1 MIGPI
6 ELDSETPFAGRY
18 RVVRRIASGGMGAVF
33 EVVHIETQRRRAL
46 KVMLP
51 ELVEHR
57 ELRDR
62 FQMEAR
68 VTARVDS
75 EYIVDVFDA
84 GIDDRTGMPFL
95 VMELLQGEELGD
107 ILYRAGP
114 MSPEL
119 VVTYLRQV
127 ASALDKT
134 HAAGIVHRD
143 LKPENLFLTHRE
155 DGTPRIK
162 ILDFGIS
169 KVVSEAS
176 TGSNAT
182 RSLGTPLYMAPEQV
196 LGQPVG
202 PATDLYSL
210 GLIAYTMLVGVP
222 YWQGDTDKFENAI
235 AFALHTTKGTID
247 SAEKRAA
254 ELGRALPP
262 QFDAWFQRATHAD
275 RAQRFRRASE
285 AINALA
291 AVLGGPD
298 ISGTFAPVASS
309 GPHQVAVAS
318 YHEAPT
324 MIAAGTA
331 PGTELHRSATLSGA
345 KRKIGALL
353 WVALGVLVAGA
364 GLTGALVLHSSA
376 TVASGGAPSFAPS
389 AAAQAFTA
397 AVPGATPVAV
407 APVVVPPASASAEAA
422 PPAAAFASAAS
433 AAAASAS
440 AASASAA
447 PTAHDKPAKALKSK
461 PAKASPLP
469 VPTLKYTRD

>member
-6 ELDSETPFAGRY
+6 ELDSQTPFAGRY
-18 RVVRRIASGGMGAVF
+18 HVVRRIAAGGMGAVF

-51 ELVEHR
+51 ELVQNR

-62 FQMEAR
+62 FQMEAK

-84 GIDDRTGMPFL
+84 GIDDRTSMPFL

-114 MSPEL
+114 MPPHL
-119 VVTYLRQV
+119 VLTYLRQV

-169 KVVSEAS
+169 KVVSEAN

-210 GLIAYTMLVGVP
+210 ALIAYTMLVGVA
-222 YWQGDTDKFENAI
+222 YWQGDTDKFDNAI
-235 AFALHTTKGTID
+235 AFALHTTRGTID
-247 SAEKRAA
+247 SAERRAA
-254 ELGRALPP
+254 ELGRPLPP
-262 QFDAWFQRATHAD
+262 RFDVWFQRATHAD
-275 RAQRFRRASE
+275 PAQRFRRASE
-285 AINALA
+285 AVNELA
-291 AVLGGPD
+291 AILGGSD
-298 ISGTFAPVASS
+298 VSGVFAPVTSS
-309 GPHQVAVAS
+309 GPHQVALGS
-318 YHEAPT
+318 YREAPT
-324 MIAAGTA
+324 LIAAGTA
-331 PGTELHRSATLSGA
+331 PGTELDRSGTLSGA
-345 KRKIGALL
+345 KRKLGALL
-353 WVALGVLVAGA
+353 WVLFALLVGGAVLILAIVLRPRTGVVAA
-364 GLTGALVLHSSA
+364 ASSA
-376 TVASGGAPSFAPS
+376 ASALPQAVEVS
-389 AAAQAFTA
+389 A
-397 AVPGATPVAV
+397 PVAAPVSV
-407 APVVVPPASASAEAA
+407 APVMVAPVTASAEAA
-422 PPAAAFASAAS
+422 SAGSASVPPAIYGRPAV
-433 AAAASAS
+433 
-440 AASASAA
+440 
-447 PTAHDKPAKALKSK
+447 PVPQVVLKGKPAPKIGAPSVLA
-461 PAKASPLP
+461 PAP
-469 VPTLKYTRD
+469 KYTRD

>member
-1 MIGPI
+1 MAVIGPI
-6 ELDSETPFAGRY
+6 ELDSQTPFAGRY
-18 RVVRRIASGGMGAVF
+18 HVVRRIAAGGMGAVF

-51 ELVEHR
+51 ELVQNR

-62 FQMEAR
+62 FQMEAK

-84 GIDDRTGMPFL
+84 GIDDRTSMPFL

-114 MSPEL
+114 MPPHL

-169 KVVSEAS
+169 KVVSEAK

-196 LGQPVG
+196 LGQSVG

-222 YWQGDTDKFENAI
+222 YWQADADKFDNAI
-235 AFALHTTKGTID
+235 AFALHTTRGTTD

-262 QFDAWFQRATHAD
+262 GFDVWFQRATHAD
-275 RAQRFRRASE
+275 PAQRFRRASE
-285 AINALA
+285 AINELA
-291 AVLGGPD
+291 AVVGGSD
-298 ISGTFAPVASS
+298 ISGAFAPVASS
-309 GPHQVAVAS
+309 STGQGALGS
-318 YHEAPT
+318 YRDAPT

-331 PGTELHRSATLSGA
+331 PGTELDRSGTLPGA
-345 KRKIGALL
+345 KRTVGALP
-353 WVALGVLVAGA
+353 WVLLAVLVGGA
-364 GLTGALVLHSSA
+364 VLTGAVVLRSHAVTAGASSSA
-376 TVASGGAPSFAPS
+376 ASALPQAVEVS
-389 AAAQAFTA
+389 A
-397 AVPGATPVAV
+397 PVAAPVPV
-407 APVVVPPASASAEAA
+407 APVVVAPVTASAEAPTAGSALA
-422 PPAAAFASAAS
+422 PPVAHAKPAVQVGSKGKSSSPKVGAP
-433 AAAASAS
+433 
-440 AASASAA
+440 AA
-447 PTAHDKPAKALKSK
+447 P
-461 PAKASPLP
+461 SPLAP
-469 VPTLKYTRD
+469 APKYTRD

>member
-1 MIGPI
+1 VTGLI
-6 ELDSETPFAGRY
+6 ELDSQTPFAGRY
-18 RVVRRIASGGMGAVF
+18 RVVRRIAAGGMGAVF

-51 ELVEHR
+51 ELVQNR

-107 ILYRAGP
+107 ILERAGAVP
-114 MSPEL
+114 PHL

-169 KVVSEAS
+169 KVVSEAN
-176 TGSNAT
+176 TGSHTT
-182 RSLGTPLYMAPEQV
+182 RALGTPLYMAPEQV
-196 LGQPVG
+196 LGRPVG

-210 GLIAYTMLVGVP
+210 GLIAYTLLVGVP
-222 YWQGDTDKFENAI
+222 YWQSDTDKFDNAI
-235 AFALHTTKGTID
+235 AFALHTTRGTTE

-254 ELGRALPP
+254 SIGRLLPP
-262 QFDAWFQRATHAD
+262 RFDAWFQRATHAD
-275 RAQRFRRASE
+275 PAQRFRHASE
-285 AINALA
+285 SVNELA
-291 AVLGGPD
+291 AVLGGADVSRALTPVSD
-298 ISGTFAPVASS
+298 AGNPQSAPRRFSG
-309 GPHQVAVAS
+309 
-318 YHEAPT
+318 EAPT
-324 MIAAGTA
+324 IAAGTA
-331 PGTELHRSATLSGA
+331 PGTELDRSGTMPGA
-345 KRKIGALL
+345 RRKVSALF
-353 WVALGVLVAGA
+353 WVALVVLASGA
-364 GLTGALVLHSSA
+364 ALAVGFVLRLHGKSTTAEASSSA
-376 TVASGGAPSFAPS
+376 ESAPPALAVSAQRAAAAVSVAPAVVPPVVGSPEAPS
-389 AAAQAFTA
+389 AVPAVASAPLA
-397 AVPGATPVAV
+397 HAVPAARAV
-407 APVVVPPASASAEAA
+407 AKPKAQSAA
-422 PPAAAFASAAS
+422 PKAPAAAPSPAVP
-433 AAAASAS
+433 
-440 AASASAA
+440 A
-447 PTAHDKPAKALKSK
+447 P
-461 PAKASPLP
+461 
-469 VPTLKYTRD
+469 KYTRD